1 MWKSSAIVAVVLG
14 VTVLSGP
21 AFAQTK
27 AGTTIAQFL
36 KIEPG
41 ARAAG
46 MGNAGV
52 SLYDGIQSVYYNPA
66 ALGSLSKS
74 AVQFTHSDWYAGI
87 TYDYAAGA
95 LTVGGVGNI
104 FASVTSLSSGDIDV
118 RTVDQPLGTGERYS
132 VSDLAVG
139 LGIGRQLTS
148 RFGVGIQVNYLTES
162 IWHTSLNAL
171 TLSVGT
177 VYMLADNGAR
187 IGASISNLGTTARF
201 TGGDL
206 AIQYDA
212 DPGAHGDNSSLP
224 ADQLT
229 DDFPVPILFRAGIA
243 VPRQLSPD
251 SKVLVE
257 VDAFHPSDNTESM
270 SGGAEWTLKNIL
282 SLRAGYQHLFEQDSD
297 LGLTLGA
304 GLQGVLG
311 DMLFQADY
319 AWAEHSS
326 LDDAHRITFVI
337 NF

>member
-1 MWKSSAIVAVVLG
+1 MWRRSIIAATLSVSVWSSSAL
-14 VTVLSGP
+14 
-21 AFAQTK
+21 AQTK
-27 AGTTIAQFL
+27 TGTTIAQFL

-41 ARAAG
+41 SRLAG

-52 SLYDGIQSVYYNPA
+52 ALYDGIQSVYYNPA
-66 ALGSLSKS
+66 ALGALNKS

-95 LTVGGVGNI
+95 LTVGGLGNL

-132 VSDLAVG
+132 VSDLAIG

-148 RFGVGIQVNYLTES
+148 RFGAGLQVNYLTES
-162 IWHTSLNAL
+162 IWHTTLNAL

-177 VYMLADNGAR
+177 VYMLSENGAR
-187 IGASISNLGTTARF
+187 IGASISNIGTTARF

-206 AIQYDA
+206 AVQFDN

-224 ADQLT
+224 ADQFT
-229 DDFPVPILFRAGIA
+229 DDFPVPILFRAGLA

-251 SKVLVE
+251 SKLLAQ

-270 SGGAEWTLKNIL
+270 SAGAEWMLRNML
-282 SLRAGYQHLFEQDSD
+282 SVRAGYQHLFEQDSD

-304 GLQGVLG
+304 GLQGTLS
-311 DMLFQADY
+311 DMLFQVDY
-319 AWAEHSS
+319 AWAAHSM
-326 LDDAHRITFVI
+326 LDDVHRLTFVI

>member
-1 MWKSSAIVAVVLG
+1 MRRSSTVLG
-14 VTVLSGP
+14 ALLALSLGNGP
-21 AFAQTK
+21 ALAQTK

-66 ALGSLSKS
+66 ALGSLTKS
-74 AVQFTHSDWYAGI
+74 AVQFTHSDWFAGI
-87 TYDYAAGA
+87 AYDYAAGA
-95 LTVGGVGNI
+95 LTVGFGNL

-132 VSDLAVG
+132 VSDLALG
-139 LGIGRQLTS
+139 LGLGRQITS

-162 IWHTSLNAL
+162 IWHTSMNAL
-171 TLSVGT
+171 TLNVGT
-177 VYMLADNGAR
+177 VYMLSENGAR

-206 AIQYDA
+206 AIQYDN
-212 DPGAHGDNSSLP
+212 DPDANGDNSSLP
-224 ADQLT
+224 ADQFT
-229 DDFPVPILFRAGIA
+229 DDFPVPILFRAGIT

-251 SKVLVE
+251 SKILVQ
-257 VDAFHPSDNTESM
+257 VDAFHPSDNTESV
-270 SGGAEWTLKNIL
+270 SGGAEWMLKDVL
-282 SLRAGYQHLFEQDSD
+282 ALRAGYQKLFEQDSD

-304 GLQGVLG
+304 GLQGSLG
-311 DMLFQADY
+311 DLLFSADY
-319 AWAEHSS
+319 AWAAHSS
-326 LDDAHRITFVI
+326 LDDTHRIAFVI
-337 NF
+337 SF

>member
-1 MWKSSAIVAVVLG
+1 MRKTSAIVAAFLG
-14 VTVLSGP
+14 VFVLSGP
-21 AFAQTK
+21 AQAQTK
-27 AGTTIAQFL
+27 TGTSIAQFL

-46 MGNAGV
+46 MGNAAV

-95 LTVGGVGNI
+95 LAVGFGNL

-139 LGIGRQLTS
+139 LGIGRQITS
-148 RFGVGIQVNYLTES
+148 RFGVGLQVNYLTES
-162 IWHTSLNAL
+162 IWHTNLNAL

-187 IGASISNLGTTARF
+187 IGASISNLGTTSKF

-206 AIQYDA
+206 AIQYDN
-212 DPGAHGDNSSLP
+212 DPGAHGDNSGLP

-251 SKVLVE
+251 SKLLVE
-257 VDAFHPSDNTESM
+257 VDASHPSDNTESM

-304 GLQGVLG
+304 GLQGNLG
-311 DMLFQADY
+311 DLLFQADY

-326 LDDAHRITFVI
+326 LDDTHRITFVI

>member
-1 MWKSSAIVAVVLG
+1 MRRTSIIAGALLG
-14 VTVLSGP
+14 LSCLSGP
-21 AFAQTK
+21 AFGQTK
-27 AGTTIAQFL
+27 TGTTIAQFL

-41 ARAAG
+41 SRAAG

-52 SLYDGIQSVYYNPA
+52 ALYDGIQSVYYNPA
-66 ALGSLSKS
+66 ALGELTQS

-95 LTVGGVGNI
+95 LKVGGLGNL

-139 LGIGRQLTS
+139 LGFGRQLTS
-148 RFGVGIQVNYLTES
+148 RFGAGIQINYLTES

-177 VYMLADNGAR
+177 VYLLSENGAR
-187 IGASISNLGTTARF
+187 LGASISNIGTTARF

-206 AIQYDA
+206 AIQYDN
-212 DPGAHGDNSSLP
+212 DPDAHGDNSALP
-224 ADQLT
+224 ADQFT
-229 DDFPVPILFRAGIA
+229 DDFPVPILFRAGIT
-243 VPRQLSPD
+243 VPRELSPD
-251 SKVLVE
+251 SKVLLQF
-257 VDAFHPSDNTESM
+257 DAFHPSDNTESVSM
-270 SGGAEWTLKNIL
+270 GGEWMLKDVL
-282 SLRAGYQHLFEQDSD
+282 SLRAGYQHLFEQDSE

-304 GLQGVLG
+304 GLQGALSE
-311 DMLFQADY
+311 MLFQVDY
-319 AWAEHSS
+319 AWAEHSM
-326 LDDAHRITFVI
+326 LDDTHRITFVI

>member
-1 MWKSSAIVAVVLG
+1 MRRSSTVLG
-14 VTVLSGP
+14 ALVALSLGSGP
-21 AFAQTK
+21 ALAQTK
-27 AGTTIAQFL
+27 TGTTIAQFL

-66 ALGSLSKS
+66 ALGSLTKS
-74 AVQFTHSDWYAGI
+74 AVQFTHSDWFAGI
-87 TYDYAAGA
+87 AYDYAAGA
-95 LTVGGVGNI
+95 LTVGFGNL

-132 VSDLAVG
+132 VSDLALG
-139 LGIGRQLTS
+139 LGIGRQITS

-162 IWHTSLNAL
+162 IWHTSMNAL
-171 TLSVGT
+171 TLNVGT
-177 VYMLADNGAR
+177 VYMLSENGAR

-206 AIQYDA
+206 AIQYDN
-212 DPGAHGDNSSLP
+212 DPDANGDNSSLP

-229 DDFPVPILFRAGIA
+229 DDFPVPILFRAGIT

-251 SKVLVE
+251 SKILVQ
-257 VDAFHPSDNTESM
+257 VDAFHPSDNTESV
-270 SGGAEWTLKNIL
+270 SGGAEWMLKDVL
-282 SLRAGYQHLFEQDSD
+282 ALRAGYQKLFEQDSD

-304 GLQGVLG
+304 GLQGSLG
-311 DMLFQADY
+311 DLLFSADY
-319 AWAEHSS
+319 AWAAHSS
-326 LDDAHRITFVI
+326 LDDTHRITFVI
-337 NF
+337 SF